1 MHAMTVFFFIIFRVL
16 LIYDTRKMALLHE
29 ETMQRHCAA
38 AYLCMNE
45 KLPLCV
51 YIHVSFFPTIL
62 ASAL

>member
-16 LIYDTRKMALLHE
+16 RIYDTRKMALLNE

-38 AYLCMNE
+38 AYLRMDE
-45 KLPLCV
+45 KQPFCIC
-51 YIHVSFFPTIL
+51 IHVSFFPAIL

>member
-1 MHAMTVFFFIIFRVL
+1 MTVFFFIIYRVL
-16 LIYDTRKMALLHE
+16 RIYDTRKMALLNE

-51 YIHVSFFPTIL
+51 CIHVSFFPTIW